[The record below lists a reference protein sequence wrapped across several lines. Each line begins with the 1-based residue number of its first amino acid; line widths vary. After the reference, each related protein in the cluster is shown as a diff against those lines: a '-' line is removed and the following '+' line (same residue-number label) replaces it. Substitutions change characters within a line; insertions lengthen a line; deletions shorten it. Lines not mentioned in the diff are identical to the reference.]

1 MIRDNHSN
9 ALLETDV
16 LELQKYRK
24 EKTRDRDLA
33 QMKKDI
39 MCIKESINNL
49 TEIINR
55 IESAN
60 G

>member
-24 EKTRDRDLA
+24 EKTRDRDLV

-39 MCIKESINNL
+39 LCIKESINNL

>member
-1 MIRDNHSN
+1 MIRDNYSN
-9 ALLETDV
+9 ALLENDV

-24 EKTRDRDLA
+24 EKSRDKELV

>member
-1 MIRDNHSN
+1 MIRDSHSN
-9 ALLETDV
+9 ALLETDI
-16 LELQKYRK
+16 LELKKYRK
-24 EKTRDRDLA
+24 EKSREKDLERMKRDIL
-33 QMKKDI
+33 
-39 MCIKESINNL
+39 CIKESINNL